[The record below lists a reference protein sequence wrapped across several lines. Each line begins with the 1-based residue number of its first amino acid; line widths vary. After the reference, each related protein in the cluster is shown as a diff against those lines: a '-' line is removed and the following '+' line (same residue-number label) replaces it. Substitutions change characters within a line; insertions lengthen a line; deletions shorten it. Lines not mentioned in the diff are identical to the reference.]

1 VLASAALFLH
11 GVSASAATLPAGF
24 VETLVASGMSSPTA
38 MAFAPDGRIFVCQQG
53 GALRVIR
60 NGVLLAAPF
69 VTVTVDS
76 SGERGLLGV
85 AFHPNFP
92 SSPFVYVYYTA
103 TTPTIHNRIS
113 RFTANGDVAAPGSE
127 QIILELDNL
136 SGATNH
142 NGGAIHFGPDG
153 MLYAAVG
160 ENAHAPNAQT
170 LANLLGKILRL
181 HPDGSIPTD
190 NPFYS
195 QASGN
200 NRAIWALGLRNPF
213 TFAFNADGSRMF
225 VNDVGAGSWEEIND
239 GIAGSNY
246 GWPLFEGSDGGN
258 PSYRDPLLAYAH
270 GSTTSTGCA
279 IVGGAFYDASIGQYP
294 ADYAG
299 DYFYADLCQGWIRRF
314 DPVTSTSTLFATGVA
329 VPVDLAIGPNGDLY
343 YLARGGG
350 ALYRA
355 SVESIFSDNFESGT
369 LAAWSAASTDGG
381 DLDASASAALASTT
395 AGLEAIVDDQTPIFV
410 EDRTPSDEF
419 RYRLRFYFDP
429 NAFDP
434 GLASDHFRVRL
445 FIAHDDG
452 PAKRVV
458 TVVLRRL
465 GGQFSLMARTLRN
478 DGTRADTGFH
488 NIGDAPVI
496 IEIDWQ
502 RATQGS
508 ANGLLQLWINN
519 VSVATLNGL
528 TNHLYNVDRGRLGA
542 LGPKAGAAG
551 ILYFDELQSRRR
563 TFIGP

>member
-11 GVSASAATLPAGF
+11 SVSASAATLPAGF
-24 VETLVASGMSSPTA
+24 VETLVASGLSNPTA
-38 MAFAPDGRIFVCQQG
+38 MAVAPDGRIFVCQQG

-60 NGVLLAAPF
+60 NGVLLTAPF
-69 VTVTVDS
+69 VTVTADS

-85 AFHPNFP
+85 TFHPNFP
-92 SSPFVYVYYTA
+92 ASPYVYVYYTA
-103 TTPTIHNRIS
+103 TTPLIHNRIS

-160 ENAHAPNAQT
+160 ENAFEPNAQT
-170 LANLLGKILRL
+170 LSNLLGKILRL

-190 NPFYS
+190 NPFYA

-246 GWPLFEGSDGGN
+246 GWPLFEGNDGGN
-258 PSYRDPLLAYAH
+258 PNYRDPLLAYAH

-314 DPVTSTSTLFATGVA
+314 DPATSTSTLFATGVPF
-329 VPVDLAIGPNGDLY
+329 PVDLAIGPNGDLY
-343 YLARGGG
+343 YLVRGGG

-355 SVESIFSDNFESGT
+355 SVDTVFSDTFESGT
-369 LAAWSAASTDGG
+369 LAAWSAAATDGG
-381 DLDASASAALASTT
+381 DLEASASAALKSTLV
-395 AGLEAIVDDQTPIFV
+395 GLQAVVDDPTPIFV
-410 EDRTPSDEF
+410 EDRTPHDEN
-419 RYRLRFYFDP
+419 RYRARFYFDP
-429 NAFDP
+429 NSFDP
-434 GLASDHFRVRL
+434 GVASGRLRVRL
-445 FIAHDDG
+445 LIAHDDG
-452 PAKRVV
+452 PGRRVV
-458 TVVLRRL
+458 TLVLRL
-465 GGQFSLMARTLRN
+465 LNGQYGVMARTLRN
-478 DGTRADTGFH
+478 DGTRADTGFQ
-488 NIGDAPVI
+488 NIPDGPCI
-496 IEIDWQ
+496 IEVDWQ
-502 RATQGS
+502 RASQGA
-508 ANGLLQLWINN
+508 ANGLLQLWIDN
-519 VSVATLNGL
+519 VSVAILSGL
-528 TNHLYNVDRGRLGA
+528 PNHLYNVDRARLGA
-542 LGPKAGAAG
+542 ISPKPGAAG